1 MFFKSP
7 INVLSYFH
15 NLKNKKER
23 EKNSKPCESVCV
35 CVCVCVGVSD
45 GLQSRCCWPPWIVEH
60 GLPTWHAQAG
70 PHPALWARCQC
81 SRDLRW
87 TPAQEGILSVA
98 STFKLKPDALSASQ
112 VLQVAA
118 LFNPP
123 LCHLKSGDNWGGPTK
138 TSPTPW
144 HGLKG
149 CGWVRAGVQREHS

>member
-23 EKNSKPCESVCV
+23 EKNSKAMWVY
-35 CVCVCVGVSD
+35 VCVCVGVSD
-45 GLQSRCCWPPWIVEH
+45 GLQSRCCWPPWIVEQ

-70 PHPALWARCQC
+70 QHPAPWARCQC
-81 SRDLRW
+81 CRDLRW
-87 TPAQEGILSVA
+87 TPAEGILGVA
-98 STFKLKPDALSASQ
+98 STFKLKADALSASQ

-118 LFNPP
+118 LLNPL
-123 LCHLKSGDNWGGPTK
+123 LCHLKSGDSWGGPTK

-144 HGLKG
+144 HGLEG
-149 CGWVRAGVQREHS
+149 WAWVRAGVQREHS